1 MSRRYHLSLSRR
13 QPTKTV
19 SGRLTNTDSGHRRT
33 PCQPQLHYGHRRCR
47 CEPRRETRGDLTL
60 IAAASALNGRLELTT
75 TDTTTS
81 YEDFKA
87 TATGPGDN
95 VTVTLAADGTYTIP
109 ITEQGTWSVT
119 ISRADDD
126 NTNFNGLPGEQTGLS
141 TDPGVTTSVADIS
154 ATELGSISIEVTPSD
169 ASVKLCTAVDGCGT
183 TLTPTD
189 GTVQFTAL
197 PLAPT
202 PCRFLSMD
210 TRRKPHPRRK

>member
-1 MSRRYHLSLSRR
+1 MS
-13 QPTKTV
+13 P
-19 SGRLTNTDSGHRRT
+19 GA
-33 PCQPQLHYGHRRCR
+33 
-47 CEPRRETRGDLTL
+47 ETSGDLTL

-141 TDPGVTTSVADIS
+141 TDPGMTTSVADIS

-197 PLAPT
+197 PAGTYSVPVSYTHLTLPT
-202 PCRFLSMD
+202 RS
-210 TRRKPHPRRK
+210 